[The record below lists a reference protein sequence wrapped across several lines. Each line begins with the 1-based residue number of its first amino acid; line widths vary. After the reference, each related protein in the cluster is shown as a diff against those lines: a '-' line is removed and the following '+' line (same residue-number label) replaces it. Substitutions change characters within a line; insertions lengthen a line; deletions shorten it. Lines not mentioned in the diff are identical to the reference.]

1 MEKLTRIIFLVFLL
15 LLTTGFGVYA
25 VFSSQAANLGN
36 RISSGTLKIQVDTD
50 PNTFGI
56 QSNAIFDLT
65 GLVPGE
71 NIIKQINI
79 INTGSLP
86 LKYNLLAILSSGDDN
101 LFAALQLRVGISNRG
116 DELYNG
122 SMKLFSGFGTGSR
135 LLNAGASENLYFTAF
150 LPENVDETLQ
160 GKTISVNFDFKAS
173 QIP

>member
-1 MEKLTRIIFLVFLL
+1 MGKLIRIIFLVSLF

-25 VFSSQAANLGN
+25 IFSGQAANLGN
-36 RISSGTLKIQVDTD
+36 RISSGTLKVQVDTD
-50 PNTFGI
+50 PATSGI
-56 QSNAIFDLT
+56 QTNAIFDLSS
-65 GLVPGE
+65 LVPGE
-71 NIIKQINI
+71 VISKQINI
-79 INTGSLP
+79 LNTGSLP
-86 LKYNLLAILSSGDDN
+86 LQYNSQAILSSGDDI
-101 LFAALQLRVGISNRG
+101 LFTALQLRVGTTSGG

-135 LLNAGASENLYFTAF
+135 LLNAGASENLYFIAF